1 MDEVEEFKGRINIL
15 EQQRNDAL
23 NQNVILGGQVN
34 IYLKKIEKMQFNID
48 NLECGNLLEDCLDG
62 DDESSHDVGVD

>member
-23 NQNVILGGQVN
+23 NQNVILGGQLQIALN
-34 IYLKKIEKMQFNID
+34 TIKDLQ
-48 NLECGNLLEDCLDG
+48 DG
-62 DDESSHDVGVD
+62 DDESADEQESSSGSIKRAIK

>member
-23 NQNVILGGQVN
+23 NQNVILGGQLQIALN
-34 IYLKKIEKMQFNID
+34 TIKDLQ
-48 NLECGNLLEDCLDG
+48 DG
-62 DDESSHDVGVD
+62 DDESADEQERSSGST

>member
-23 NQNVILGGQVN
+23 NQNVILGGQLQIALN
-34 IYLKKIEKMQFNID
+34 TIKDLQ
-48 NLECGNLLEDCLDG
+48 DG
-62 DDESSHDVGVD
+62 HDESADEQESSSGST

>member
-23 NQNVILGGQVN
+23 NQNVILGGQLQIALN
-34 IYLKKIEKMQFNID
+34 TIKDLQ
-48 NLECGNLLEDCLDG
+48 DG
-62 DDESSHDVGVD
+62 DDESADEQESSSRST

>member
-23 NQNVILGGQVN
+23 NQNVILGGQLQIALN
-34 IYLKKIEKMQFNID
+34 TIKDLQD
-48 NLECGNLLEDCLDG
+48 GN
-62 DDESSHDVGVD
+62 DESADEQESSSGST